1 MKKWC
6 VRLYDNKTQEMSSV
20 LFCNTRQEARICKK
34 EWKAYFRFKKVTI
47 SKVIISST
55 GAFMA
60 GSKVYY

>member
-6 VRLYDNKTQEMSSV
+6 VRVYDNKTQELS
-20 LFCNTRQEARICKK
+20 LADFCKTRQEARICKK
-34 EWKAYFRFKKVTI
+34 DWKTNFRHKKVSI
-47 SKVIISST
+47 SKVIVSST

>member
-6 VRLYDNKTQEMSSV
+6 VRVYDNNTQEISSAI
-20 LFCNTRQEARICKK
+20 FCNTRQEARICKK
-34 EWKAYFRFKKVTI
+34 NWKVCLRCKKVTI
-47 SKVIISST
+47 SKAMISST